1 MKLQILNQS
10 QEPVGGYQTLI
21 VDRNQIDLSQITNN
35 ECEFILAAD
44 VFDSF
49 TAVAIDELVDGLLS
63 KLRLNGELV
72 VGGTDVRLFARAV
85 SNGLISPDD
94 ASDLVTSVHS
104 MTSGQR
110 VREVLEKSGLQIMSF
125 HMDGLHYEVKAKRTK

>member
-10 QEPVGGYQTLI
+10 QEPVVGYQTLI
-21 VDRNQIDLSQITNN
+21 IDRNKIDLTQIINN

-44 VFDSF
+44 ICDSF
-49 TAVAIDELVDGLLS
+49 TAVAIDELVNGLLS

-72 VGGTDVRLFARAV
+72 VGGTDLRLFARAV

-94 ASDLVTSVHS
+94 ASNLVTSVHS
-104 MTSGQR
+104 MTSGQQ
-110 VREVLEKSGLQIMSF
+110 VRGVLEKSGLQIMSF